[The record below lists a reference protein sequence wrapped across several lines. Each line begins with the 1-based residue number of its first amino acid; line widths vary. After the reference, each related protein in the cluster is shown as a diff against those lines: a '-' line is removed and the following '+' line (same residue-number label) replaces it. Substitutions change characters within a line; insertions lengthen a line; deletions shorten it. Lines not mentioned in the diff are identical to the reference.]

1 MANKLI
7 QNARPFYPRDTV
19 NESFDDL
26 VNNLARAISLGNYQK
41 QKNVL
46 KYLLLDL
53 RNRQFECKQGY
64 LYCSR
69 DNNSYLYYRE
79 LNPFKSLGVNV
90 KPLLA
95 LLDKLKAYGLI
106 KEYLGFRDKASFMTR
121 LQVNPG
127 LQEYLDQ
134 IPESLVKDIPG
145 VAQEIVLRKKKW
157 ITVKKKG
164 KKPKKIA
171 KKYPISFLETD
182 ITKWMKSEIRNFNQV
197 FEQSHIDILQP
208 RYNEHFQSMTLENGF
223 TETEVNV
230 NLNRKYIHRIFNDN
244 FENGGRFYGA
254 WWQSLPGD
262 LRKYILIDN
271 QATIELDYGGFH
283 IALLYAIEGIDYF
296 KEDQNRDSYYVEGWD
311 RDDVKLLLQIVL
323 NTSEKNAIPA
333 YNEAREEEGKDPIP
347 SVKLKKLI
355 LAFEKMHMPIRG
367 YFYKGWGITLQNID
381 AKIAANVMMSCMM
394 LNRRQFE
401 VIVVLPIHDSFIVQQ
416 RHEDMLRRY
425 MHIAISES
433 ITNLDILEGKKLQ
446 QYIPKIKKS
455 PIVNKRDFVTDINLI
470 ERGRIFERKGIL
482 PELKFLRRFNK
493 NKTKDVYQ
501 LDKSYN

>member
-7 QNARPFYPRDTV
+7 QNARPFYPRDA
-19 NESFDDL
+19 NNRNLDNL
-26 VNNLARAISLGNYQK
+26 VDTLAKAIALGKYKK
-41 QKNVL
+41 QKRVL

-53 RNRQFECKQGY
+53 RNREFECKQGY
-64 LYCSR
+64 IYCSK
-69 DNNSYLYYRE
+69 DNNSYLYYRDLE
-79 LNPFKSLGVNV
+79 PFKSLGVNV

-95 LLDKLKAYGLI
+95 VLAKLKAYGLI

-121 LQVNPG
+121 LQVKPE
-127 LQEYLDQ
+127 LQEYLNQ
-134 IPESLVKDIPG
+134 INESLVTDKPG

-157 ITVKKKG
+157 ITVGKKG
-164 KKPKKIA
+164 NKPKKIA

-182 ITKWMKSEIRNFNQV
+182 ATKWMKSEIRNFN
-197 FEQSHIDILQP
+197 FIFSKSHIDILRP
-208 RYNEHFQSMTLENGF
+208 RYNEQFESMTSENGF
-223 TETEVNV
+223 TETQVNV
-230 NLNRKYIHRIFNDN
+230 NLNRKYLHRIFNDN

-271 QATIELDYGGFH
+271 QATIELDYSGFH

-296 KEDQNRDSYYVEGWD
+296 KDDQNRDPYYVQGWE

-333 YNEAREEEGKDPIP
+333 YNEAREDEGKDPI
-347 SVKLKKLI
+347 SSAKLKKLI
-355 LAFEKMHMPIRG
+355 SAFKKMHKPIG
-367 YFYKGWGITLQNID
+367 EYFYKGWGIILQNID

-394 LNRRQFE
+394 LGRRRFE

-416 RHEDMLRRY
+416 RHENMLRRF
-425 MHIAISES
+425 MQIAISES
-433 ITNLDILEGKKLQ
+433 ITNLKFLEGKKLK

-455 PIVNKRDFVTDINLI
+455 PIVNRRDFVTDLNLI